1 MFYNNLPDFSP
12 VMVTKIEYLF
22 EATKIIPD
30 GFMNKL
36 NFDVVVQVA
45 KYYLNN
51 LKNFLYLCLNL
62 GMGLRYVKRDL
73 M

>member
-36 NFDVVVQVA
+36 YFDVVALVV
-45 KYYLNN
+45 KYYL
-51 LKNFLYLCLNL
+51 K
-62 GMGLRYVKRDL
+62 
-73 M
+73 